1 MRKYTDEELENMHWK
16 DRWEYEAELESER
29 QAALSED
36 ELVSRLQAGYL
47 DGYYALW
54 DTFTKTGTLQK
65 SALPLWDFL
74 RDHPGEYWMLH
85 RYHCAAA
92 LFTILGR
99 PDPDC
104 KDELRCRVQ
113 WEHDGEDARQQALL
127 DLRAEIDARL
137 AGA

>member
-36 ELVSRLQAGYL
+36 ELVARLQAGHL
-47 DGYYALW
+47 DGYFAVW
-54 DTFTKTGTLQK
+54 DTFAKIGTLHT
-65 SALPLWDFL
+65 SALPLWEFL
-74 RDHPGEYWMLH
+74 RDHPGEGWMLD

-104 KDELRCRVQ
+104 QDELRCRVQ
-113 WEHDGEDARQQALL
+113 WDHDGEDARQQALL
-127 DLRAEIDARL
+127 ELKAEIDARL
-137 AGA
+137 AGD